1 MLVIREYNRE
11 NALAYARRWAFA
23 RNPLYYDYAGI
34 GGNCTNFV
42 SQCLYAG
49 SCTMNYIPLYGW
61 YYLSPAERTPSWT
74 GVEFFYNFITGNASV
89 GPFAEETGPEA
100 LEIGDVVQL
109 GREEGG
115 YYHTLL
121 VVGRAGEDLL
131 LAANTND
138 AFERPLSSYEYDYA
152 RFLHVLGVRIE
163 VPNTADCFTSL
174 LEGVAILPDSASRPP
189 LPPPDKNPPQDG
201 ENAPP
206 PAEMPEVN
214 SEEGREETATPAENP
229 DQTASMPVFLPAPP
243 PYRPA

>member
-11 NALAYARRWAFA
+11 NALAYARRWALS

-74 GVEFFYNFITGNASV
+74 GVEYFYNFLTGNKSV
-89 GPFAEETGPEA
+89 GPFAAEVTAEELAP
-100 LEIGDVVQL
+100 GDIVQL
-109 GREEGG
+109 GREEAG
-115 YYHTLL
+115 YYHTLF
-121 VVGRAGEDLL
+121 VVGRSGEDLL
-131 LAANTND
+131 LAANTDD
-138 AFERPLSSYEYDYA
+138 ALERPLSSYDYDYA

-163 VPNTADCFTSL
+163 MPDTADCFTSL
-174 LEGVAILPDSASRPP
+174 IEGIAILPDASSRPP
-189 LPPPDKNPPQDG
+189 LPPPPTDREENPP
-201 ENAPP
+201 P
-206 PAEMPEVN
+206 
-214 SEEGREETATPAENP
+214 EETPEGAPEEPPEA
-229 DQTASMPVFLPAPP
+229 PVFRAAPS